1 MIRALTPLPTPPLCL
16 LWHVMAYTLMPGQ
29 YTFVLLKNNQ
39 GFSYIKLSNLQCPGV
54 NVNTVS
60 ETNKIELYWQNLSD

>member
-1 MIRALTPLPTPPLCL
+1 M
-16 LWHVMAYTLMPGQ
+16 VYTLMPGQ

-39 GFSYIKLSNLQCPGV
+39 GFSYIRLSDFSCQGV

-60 ETNKIELYWQNLSD
+60 ETKKIEHYCQRPSVSSLHKVPLLQW